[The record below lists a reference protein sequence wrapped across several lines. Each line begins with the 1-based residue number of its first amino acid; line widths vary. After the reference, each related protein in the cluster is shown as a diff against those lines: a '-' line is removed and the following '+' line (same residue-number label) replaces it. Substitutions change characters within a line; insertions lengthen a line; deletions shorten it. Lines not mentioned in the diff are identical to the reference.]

1 MSPDPRTI
9 AGFQRLQKALQ
20 NAATDPDLR
29 QRLLE
34 NPREMLAEA
43 ELEIPDDVELVVHEN
58 SSKRVHLVIP
68 SRVMDWDELD
78 IEAVNVVLI
87 LECGF

>member
-9 AGFQRLQKALQ
+9 EGFRRLQKALQ
-20 NAATDPDLR
+20 AAASEPDLR

-34 NPREMLAEA
+34 NPREALAEA
-43 ELEIPDDVELVVHEN
+43 ELDVPDDVELVVHEN
-58 SSKRVHLVIP
+58 TPNQVHIVIP